1 MIGGTYGKGWDLQWD
16 DLPFEHNVMYK
27 VRQTF
32 LNGHDEG
39 TKGVRFN
46 KKYQAHIVTEE
57 KEDKNKMIRYMFV
70 PTING

>member
-1 MIGGTYGKGWDLQWD
+1 
-16 DLPFEHNVMYK
+16 MYK